1 MIAHLRI
8 WADRLIG
15 LSANLGALGLIVEV
29 GVILV
34 DVIGRSFGVP
44 LYGSQ
49 DLISM
54 SMVVL
59 VFGAMALCD
68 RQRGHIAVD
77 LFEPRFPAALN
88 RAIDILAA
96 LLGAV
101 VFAFIAYAIIDS
113 AKLSVMLNLSTNL
126 LRLPKA
132 WFQWGL
138 AGFSIITALG
148 MTLRAVELCLP
159 GGRPPF
165 NKGDGLM
172 SAEALGFSGIV
183 ALLILLVLR
192 VPVAFAMFLV
202 GFLGI
207 WALNG
212 WNGAMGL
219 LSSETFTLAS
229 SSELV
234 VVPLFILMGN
244 IASTTGMS
252 RQLYNAA
259 YAVIG
264 HIRGGLA
271 SATLLGCGGFAALS
285 GSSVASALTMGKVS
299 LSEMDRYGYDPR
311 LSTGVVAAGGTLGIL
326 IPPSTGFVIFA
337 ILTEQSIGRLFLAGV
352 FPGLLLLAIFVIT
365 VSIICWFRPEAG
377 PPGLRRSLSEK
388 LTAVTGALPILLV
401 IASTIGGIYGGL
413 FSPVEAAGVGAAFV
427 IIYGIVTRS
436 LSLSAF
442 WQAARASVVTTA
454 TVMLILIA
462 AHMVNPFLALSHVPT
477 YVGEALIALD
487 IPVLGTLVLMLLV
500 YLVLGCFL
508 EGFAMLVLTLPIFFP
523 VVLQMGIDPIWFG
536 VLVVL
541 TLEMGLISPP
551 VGINVFIVKSVAPKV
566 ALADIFRGVLPFWLA
581 MLVTL
586 GILIA
591 FPQISL
597 LLPNT
602 MFN

>member
-1 MIAHLRI
+1 
-8 WADRLIG
+8 
-15 LSANLGALGLIVEV
+15 
-29 GVILV
+29 
-34 DVIGRSFGVP
+34 
-44 LYGSQ
+44 
-49 DLISM
+49 
-54 SMVVL
+54 
-59 VFGAMALCD
+59 
-68 RQRGHIAVD
+68 
-77 LFEPRFPAALN
+77 
-88 RAIDILAA
+88 
-96 LLGAV
+96 
-101 VFAFIAYAIIDS
+101 
-113 AKLSVMLNLSTNL
+113 
-126 LRLPKA
+126 
-132 WFQWGL
+132 
-138 AGFSIITALG
+138 
-148 MTLRAVELCLP
+148 
-159 GGRPPF
+159 
-165 NKGDGLM
+165 M

-377 PPGLRRSLSEK
+377 TPGLRRSLSEK

-436 LSLSAF
+436 LSLPAF

-462 AHMVNPFLALSHVPT
+462 AHMVNPFLALSNVPT

>member
-1 MIAHLRI
+1 
-8 WADRLIG
+8 
-15 LSANLGALGLIVEV
+15 
-29 GVILV
+29 
-34 DVIGRSFGVP
+34 
-44 LYGSQ
+44 
-49 DLISM
+49 
-54 SMVVL
+54 
-59 VFGAMALCD
+59 
-68 RQRGHIAVD
+68 
-77 LFEPRFPAALN
+77 
-88 RAIDILAA
+88 
-96 LLGAV
+96 
-101 VFAFIAYAIIDS
+101 
-113 AKLSVMLNLSTNL
+113 
-126 LRLPKA
+126 
-132 WFQWGL
+132 
-138 AGFSIITALG
+138 
-148 MTLRAVELCLP
+148 
-159 GGRPPF
+159 
-165 NKGDGLM
+165 M

-388 LTAVTGALPILLV
+388 LTALTGALPILLV

-436 LSLSAF
+436 LSLPAF

-477 YVGEALIALD
+477 YVGETLIALD